1 MTNANIQ
8 HPLENG
14 QQVVMV
20 RSTASGFEQGIA
32 ALTGLCT
39 AGPLGAIA
47 AWGAL
52 RGLQGKWMPWALLGV
67 PAAPI
72 LVGVQI
78 AIGAAVL
85 APAAAPLFEETPDP
99 VVPQSRTYEVPDAA
113 IQRGVESVKEAIKPA
128 APVLPAVVTNPVVAT
143 NTGGAPSNTCW
154 FEMASGANK
163 GSQCDVSSR
172 INANGHNVID
182 LVEPNGTKRAIVLWQ
197 NGDAEVFLNSKRYVG
212 THNTYGDRV
221 SVTVGKGTFQFIA
234 P

>member
-1 MTNANIQ
+1 MHQEERTTHSFTPSLSPVMTNANIQ

-20 RSTASGFEQGIA
+20 RSTAPGFEQGIA

-85 APAAAPLFEETPDP
+85 APADSLFEGTSSPSA
-99 VVPQSRTYEVPDAA
+99 PQSRTYQVPDAT
-113 IQRGVESVKEAIKPA
+113 IKPTAPQA
-128 APVLPAVVTNPVVAT
+128 AWQCRVLDQSDTYVNVRAT
-143 NTGGAPSNTCW
+143 
-154 FEMASGANK
+154 
-163 GSQCDVSSR
+163 
-172 INANGHNVID
+172 
-182 LVEPNGTKRAIVLWQ
+182 PNGVLVKPLT
-197 NGDAEVFLNSKRYVG
+197 NG
-212 THNTYGDRV
+212 TP
-221 SVTVGKGTFQFIA
+221 VTVTSTANDFKGREWMKIAGHGGFIMGSLVDCS
-234 P
+234 